1 MCYHFYQSYRNQRTA
16 KAKYTLAIKT
26 GREKMDD
33 VIVVGGGPIGSY
45 TAYLL
50 ADSGFQVSLFEE
62 DEEVGK
68 NVICTGIIGKE
79 PFERFNLPEKAILSQ
94 IKSVTFFS
102 PSLIAL
108 NFTFP
113 DVIAYVVDRTVF
125 DKELLRR
132 AKEKGTGVQLG
143 RHVQSIRICEDFAEL
158 EVSGRDLKKK
168 ERAKVIVLATG
179 GNYSLQRSV
188 RLAEV
193 PGFLYGAQMET
204 EMKGLTQTEIYLGRQ
219 ICPGSFAW
227 AVPLSGLRSRIGVLV
242 KNKGGFYLKRFV
254 EERLRE
260 RVREKNVKILQ
271 KRIAY
276 GPLKRTVKH
285 RVLVVGEAAGQ
296 VKTTTGGGIS
306 YGLLCSEI
314 AVEVLKKAFE
324 KRDLSERKLADYDRL
339 WRKKLEGE
347 LRMGH
352 LARRFFEK
360 LSDKHID
367 KIFSFIQKNR
377 KVAKA
382 IEEKFDFDHH
392 SGIIS
397 FGMNLFRKII

>member
-1 MCYHFYQSYRNQRTA
+1 
-16 KAKYTLAIKT
+16 
-26 GREKMDD
+26 
-33 VIVVGGGPIGSY
+33 
-45 TAYLL
+45 
-50 ADSGFQVSLFEE
+50 
-62 DEEVGK
+62 
-68 NVICTGIIGKE
+68 
-79 PFERFNLPEKAILSQ
+79 
-94 IKSVTFFS
+94 
-102 PSLIAL
+102 L

-132 AKEKGTGVQLG
+132 AGEKGTDVQLG
-143 RHVQSIRICEDFAEL
+143 RHVQRIRICEDFVEL
-158 EVSGRDLKKK
+158 EVLGEDLKKK
-168 ERAKVIVLATG
+168 KRAKVIVLATG
-179 GNYSLQRSV
+179 GKYSLQRSV
-188 RLAEV
+188 GLAEV

-204 EMKGLTQTEIYLGRQ
+204 EVEKLI
-219 ICPGSFAW
+219 
-227 AVPLSGLRSRIGVLV
+227 LRSRIGVLV

-254 EERLRE
+254 EERLGE

-314 AVEVLKKAFE
+314 AIEVLKKAFG
-324 KRDLSERKLADYDRL
+324 KGDLSERKLAEYDRL

-352 LARRFFEK
+352 LVRRFFEK

-377 KVAKA
+377 KMRKA
-382 IEEKFDFDHH
+382 IEEKFDFDYH
-392 SGIIS
+392 SDIIS